1 MTQTKISKRIKL
13 GTNDSADR
21 LFAELSGY
29 HPDFDRHFTEFSE
42 VYKIDNSGNAV
53 GKFGEFSNKR
63 SIPEIASQESIE
75 IVVPHIQHGEETDTY
90 RFLRYEIGDTVTVE
104 HKESRKPVG
113 EIDYLLLI
121 DGMPTLVEMKMGGF
135 VDGKTKIPWRV
146 LNAVDQYFQPI
157 QHPAYVLVTADS
169 DRSPLRHHQIAMLA
183 DTGPRAVG
191 QLLHQ
196 NKDPETTP
204 CHRVVHADGSLAPS
218 YAFGGEGEQLKL
230 LQKEGIKFEKNR
242 VNLMKFGW
250 VVN

>member
-1 MTQTKISKRIKL
+1 MTKKKKV
-13 GTNDSADR
+13 
-21 LFAELSGY
+21 F
-29 HPDFDRHFTEFSE
+29 
-42 VYKIDNSGNAV
+42 
-53 GKFGEFSNKR
+53 
-63 SIPEIASQESIE
+63 
-75 IVVPHIQHGEETDTY
+75 VV
-90 RFLRYEIGDTVTVE
+90 V
-104 HKESRKPVG
+104 S
-113 EIDYLLLI
+113 
-121 DGMPTLVEMKMGGF
+121 
-135 VDGKTKIPWRV
+135 KIPKGKV
-146 LNAVDQYFQPI
+146 ATYG
-157 QHPAYVLVTADS
+157 
-169 DRSPLRHHQIAMLA
+169 QIAMLA